1 MAAGSTKN
9 KHGTAG
15 KRLGVK
21 KFGGERVYPNDIVV
35 RQRGLKYHPGKNV
48 TVGDDQTL
56 HSKVEVIFLLI
67 FTS

>member
-15 KRLGVK
+15 KRLGLK
-21 KFGGERVYPNDIVV
+21 KSGGQRVYPNDIVL

-48 TVGDDQTL
+48 IVG
-56 HSKVEVIFLLI
+56 
-67 FTS
+67 